1 MNNERE
7 VFVSAVHPAIGRL
20 YWVFTSNPDC
30 NYPDHYSL
38 TDRRELAFRLPKGWR
53 DHDSLHW
60 LYKSHIYKVFDPD
73 DLFGDYAEI
82 ADDEMGEVQEQRLSG
97 LLAGLHAK
105 SGQTVEEFR
114 LWMFRAAW
122 VDIPVLQTVES

>member
-1 MNNERE
+1 M
-7 VFVSAVHPAIGRL
+7 
-20 YWVFTSNPDC
+20 
-30 NYPDHYSL
+30 
-38 TDRRELAFRLPKGWR
+38 
-53 DHDSLHW
+53 
-60 LYKSHIYKVFDPD
+60 FDPD